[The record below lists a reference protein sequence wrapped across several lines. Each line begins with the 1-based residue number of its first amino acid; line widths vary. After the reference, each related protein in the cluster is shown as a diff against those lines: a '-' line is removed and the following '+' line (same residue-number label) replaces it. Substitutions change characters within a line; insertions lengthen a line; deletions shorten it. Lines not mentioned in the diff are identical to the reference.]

1 MKPSLLLTFNVACTG
16 PIPAVSTQLRTL
28 SSFFKAL
35 RIPTNEQM
43 SPLAHPPN
51 IAMTSST
58 GNQPNS
64 NVSSGIIISDVMGK
78 TQSIAIF
85 SGLTRDIESVS
96 DRLDDPLKNA
106 TVLAPDNGAMR
117 GLSRKP
123 WEDPKEYETLGENAY
138 HGQVGEDRAQRNM
151 RRFVE
156 AHIVPESPW
165 REHQKIETLAGN
177 IIWFESKGGQKL
189 VRMKCKI

>member
-1 MKPSLLLTFNVACTG
+1 MAY
-16 PIPAVSTQLRTL
+16 
-28 SSFFKAL
+28 
-35 RIPTNEQM
+35 
-43 SPLAHPPN
+43 PPN
-51 IAMTSST
+51 IAMTPSA
-58 GNQPNS
+58 GDQPNS
-64 NVSSGIIISDVMGK
+64 DISSGIIISDVMGK
-78 TQSIAIF
+78 TQNIAIF
-85 SGLTRDIESVS
+85 SGLTRDIDSVS
-96 DRLDDPLKNA
+96 DRLDDPSKNA

-117 GLSRKP
+117 SLSRKP

-138 HGQVGEDRAQRNM
+138 HGQAGEDRAQRNM

-189 VRMKCKI
+189 VCMKYII